1 MKQPQLV
8 DATQAELDAL
18 LALAK
23 ASFPQPQY
31 ELLANVL
38 ATFAYVMEQLQNA
51 KTTLKR
57 FRHMLFGKRTESMSN
72 IKKAIGSGI
81 GDGSDQGGGV
91 VEATPGDPVA
101 LPTGVGKEPTKCKGH
116 GRNGADAY
124 PNAKV
129 VEIGLPDLH
138 AGDICPAC
146 TTGKV
151 YDSPPRTIVKVAGQ
165 APLMAIVYKLA
176 RQRCRLCDAMF
187 TAPMPDGVSPSKYD
201 HSCASMVALLRYGS
215 GVPHHRLD
223 KLQASM
229 HIPLPDSTQWDI
241 VEKAANT
248 GPNLVYE
255 EMIRQAAQGEVLH
268 NDDTPARILAL
279 MGERRAKAV
288 AARKEMPSTKAIN
301 TSGIVSLVGETKVV
315 LFMTGPAHAGTNLA
329 RVLAHRAAEL
339 RAPIQMCDALSANVK
354 GDFTTFLSLCL
365 AHSRRQFVEVA
376 ENFPEPCRHVIEVL
390 AKVYQHDAHTKDE
403 KMSDLLRLRY
413 HRTNSRPLMQD
424 LKGWMEKQFEER
436 QVEPNSG
443 LGQAMRYMLKHW
455 KGLTQFL
462 RKAGAPV
469 DNNIVERALKKAII
483 HRKNSLFYR
492 SLRGA
497 EVGDIFM
504 SLIYTCESCKANP
517 FEYLQALQKHAG
529 DVAEKPHLWL
539 PCNYEEELAHVSN
552 GVLGSRGHR

>member
-1 MKQPQLV
+1 MKPPEFV
-8 DATQAELDAL
+8 SATQAQLDEL
-18 LALAK
+18 LALARA

-31 ELLANVL
+31 DLLAGIL
-38 ATFAYVMEQLQNA
+38 GTFLYVMCALQNA
-51 KTTLKR
+51 KTSLKR
-57 FRHMLFGKRTESMSN
+57 FRHLLFGKRTESTAN
-72 IKKAIGSGI
+72 LLKAIGSGP
-81 GDGSDQGGGV
+81 GGASDQAAGSAI
-91 VEATPGDPVA
+91 EPA
-101 LPTGVGKEPTKCKGH
+101 LADSAALSAGAGKEPKKCKGH

-124 PNAKV
+124 RNATV
-129 VEIGLPDLH
+129 VEIELPDLH
-138 AGDICPAC
+138 AGDICPGC

-151 YDSPPRTIVKVAGQ
+151 YDAPPRTIVKVVGQ
-165 APLMAIVYKLA
+165 APLTAVVYKLA

-187 TAPMPDGVSPSKYD
+187 TAPLPDGVSPSKYD

-241 VEKAANT
+241 VEKAAAM
-248 GPNLVYE
+248 GPRHAFE

-288 AARKEMPSTKAIN
+288 AAGKAMPSTKAIN
-301 TSGIVSLVGETKVV
+301 TSGIVSLLGPTKVV
-315 LFMTGPAHAGTNLA
+315 LFLTGPAHAGTNLA
-329 RVLAHRAAEL
+329 RVLAHRAEEL
-339 RAPIQMCDALSANVK
+339 RAPIQMCDALAANVK

-376 ENFPEPCRHVIEVL
+376 SSFPDPCRHVIEVL
-390 AKVYQHDAHTKDE
+390 AKIYQHDAHAKDE
-403 KMSDLLRLRY
+403 KMSDLQRLLY
-413 HRTNSRPLMQD
+413 HRTNSRPLMQE
-424 LKGWMEKQFEER
+424 LKGWMEKQFDER

-455 KGLTQFL
+455 KGLTLFL

-469 DNNIVERALKKAII
+469 DNNIAERALKKAII

-492 SLRGA
+492 SVRGA

-529 DVAEKPHLWL
+529 DVADKPHLWL
-539 PCNYEEELAHVSN
+539 PWNYEQALAHP
-552 GVLGSRGHR
+552 

>member
-1 MKQPQLV
+1 MKQPELV
-8 DATQAELDAL
+8 SATQVQLDEL
-18 LALAK
+18 LALARA

-31 ELLANVL
+31 DLLAGVL
-38 ATFAYVMEQLQNA
+38 GTFIYVMHALQNA
-51 KTTLKR
+51 KTSLKR
-57 FRHMLFGKRTESMSN
+57 FRHMLFGKRTESMTN
-72 IKKAIGSGI
+72 IKKVIGSDI
-81 GDGSDQGGGV
+81 GDGSAQAAGI
-91 VEATPGDPVA
+91 ALFTPGDPVA
-101 LPTGVGKEPTKCKGH
+101 LPAGVGKERKKCKGH

-138 AGDICPAC
+138 AGDVCPEC
-146 TTGKV
+146 TTGRV
-151 YDSPPRTIVKVAGQ
+151 YDSPPRTIVRVAGQ
-165 APLMAIVYKLA
+165 APLMAVVYKLA

-187 TAPMPDGVSPSKYD
+187 TASMPDGVSPSKYD

-241 VEKAANT
+241 VERAADM
-248 GPNLVYE
+248 GPSRVYE
-255 EMIRQAAQGEVLH
+255 EMIRQAAQGDVLH
-268 NDDTPARILAL
+268 NDDTTARILDL
-279 MGERRAKAV
+279 MGERRVKA
-288 AARKEMPSTKAIN
+288 AAAGKDMPSTKAIN
-301 TSGIVSLVGETKVV
+301 TTGIVSLLGETKVI

-329 RVLAHRAAEL
+329 RVLAHRDSEL
-339 RAPIQMCDALSANVK
+339 RPPIQMCDALSANIK
-354 GDFTTFLSLCL
+354 GDFKTFLSLCL

-376 ENFPEPCRHVIEVL
+376 ENFPEPCCHVIEVL

-403 KMSDLLRLRY
+403 KMSDLQRLLY

-424 LKGWMEKQFEER
+424 LKKWMEQQLKER

-443 LGQAMRYMLKHW
+443 LGQAMRYLLKHW

-462 RKAGAPV
+462 RKAGAPL
-469 DNNIVERALKKAII
+469 DNNIAERALKKAII
-483 HRKNSLFYR
+483 HRNNSLFYR
-492 SLRGA
+492 SVRGA

-529 DVAEKPHLWL
+529 DVADKPHLWL
-539 PCNYEEELAHVSN
+539 PWNYKDALAH
-552 GVLGSRGHR
+552 H

>member
-1 MKQPQLV
+1 MKQPELV
-8 DATQAELDAL
+8 SATQAELDAL
-18 LALAK
+18 LALART
-23 ASFPQPQY
+23 SFPQPQY

-38 ATFAYVMEQLQNA
+38 GTFAYLMQQLQNA
-51 KTTLKR
+51 KMTLSR
-57 FRHMLFGKRTESMSN
+57 FRRMLFGKRTESTAN
-72 IKKAIGSGI
+72 LLKKIGNGARGGSG
-81 GDGSDQGGGV
+81 QAGGTI
-91 VEATPGDPVA
+91 ESAPDDAAAP
-101 LPTGVGKEPTKCKGH
+101 PTGDDKEPKKRKGH

-129 VEIGLPDLH
+129 VEIGLPHLR
-138 AGDICPAC
+138 AGDICPEC
-146 TTGKV
+146 IDGKV
-151 YDSPPRTIVKVAGQ
+151 YVSPPRIIVKMVGQ
-165 APLMAIVYKLA
+165 APLAATVYRLA
-176 RQRCRLCDAMF
+176 CLRCRLCDAII
-187 TAPMPDGVSPSKYD
+187 TASMPDGVSPSKYD

-268 NDDTPARILAL
+268 NDDTTARILAL
-279 MGERRAKAV
+279 MGQRRAKAV
-288 AARKEMPSTKAIN
+288 AVGKQMPSTKAIN
-301 TSGIVSLVGETKVV
+301 TSGIVSLVGQIKVV
-315 LFMTGPAHAGTNLA
+315 LFLTGPAHAGTNLA
-329 RVLAHRAAEL
+329 RVLAHRAGEL

-354 GDFTTFLSLCL
+354 GDFTTFLGLCL

-376 ENFPEPCRHVIEVL
+376 ENFPEPCHHVIEVL
-390 AKVYQHDAHTKDE
+390 AKVYQHDAHAKDE
-403 KMSDLLRLRY
+403 KMSDLQRLLY
-413 HRTNSRPLMQD
+413 HRTNSRPLMQA
-424 LKGWMEKQFEER
+424 LKKWMGKQFEER
-436 QVEPNSG
+436 QVEPSSG

-455 KGLTQFL
+455 KGLTLFL

-492 SLRGA
+492 SVRGA

-529 DVAEKPHLWL
+529 DVAGKPHLWL
-539 PCNYEEELAHVSN
+539 PWNYEEALAH
-552 GVLGSRGHR
+552 H